1 MAIKKKC
8 EWCGRTYEDNDNI
21 FSSYYGFC
29 SKKCKT
35 EYLASKNSGGSNS
48 GSGGGSK
55 SGGCLKWAIII
66 FIVIC
71 ALVAL
76 FSE

>member
-1 MAIKKKC
+1 MARKC
-8 EWCGRTYEDNDNI
+8 KWCGRKFEDTSL
-21 FSSYYGFC
+21 FGSQFC
-29 SKKCKT
+29 SNKCKK
-35 EYLASKNSGGSNS
+35 EYEESKKSGGNHSD
-48 GSGGGSK
+48 SGGGSK

>member
-1 MAIKKKC
+1 MSKC
-8 EWCGRTYEDNDNI
+8 QWCGRNFEITSPFNTR
-21 FSSYYGFC
+21 FC
-29 SKKCKT
+29 SNKCKK
-35 EYLASKNSGGSNS
+35 EYEESKKSGGNHSD
-48 GSGGGSK
+48 SGGGSK